1 MAQKLEVIIGASR
14 GIGQAVAVTL
24 ARHGFET
31 ILLGR
36 TRAGLEETASQC
48 QIFCRAHVIASDI
61 TCELPYIISEI
72 QRIASQINFLWLGA
86 AGFSDEPL
94 ARSSSEQVREMIRSG
109 YESLVEFVQCAYP
122 LLCAGRAHVI
132 GACSDWSDFH
142 SGGPSLFGSTKVALA
157 GFLDKLRDEVK
168 HDGVLVSSLKMGNV
182 GNLEGYGLEE
192 SQRQLRETGRKMVSL
207 QDVCEAVEF
216 ILSRKTGVVS
226 ELTLIPGE

>member
-1 MAQKLEVIIGASR
+1 MAQKIAVIIGASR

-24 ARHGFET
+24 ARQGFET
-31 ILLGR
+31 LLLGR
-36 TRAGLEETASQC
+36 TRSGLEETASQC
-48 QIFCRAHVIASDI
+48 REFCRTHVIAGDI
-61 TCELPYIISEI
+61 TRELPCIISEVRKI
-72 QRIASQINFLWLGA
+72 TSQINFVWLGA
-86 AGFSDEPL
+86 AGFSEEPL

-122 LLCAGRAHVI
+122 LLRSGCAHVI

-168 HDGVLVSSLKMGNV
+168 PDGVLVSTLKMGNV
-182 GNLEGYGLEE
+182 GNVEGYGLEE

-216 ILSRKTGVVS
+216 ILSRRTGIVS